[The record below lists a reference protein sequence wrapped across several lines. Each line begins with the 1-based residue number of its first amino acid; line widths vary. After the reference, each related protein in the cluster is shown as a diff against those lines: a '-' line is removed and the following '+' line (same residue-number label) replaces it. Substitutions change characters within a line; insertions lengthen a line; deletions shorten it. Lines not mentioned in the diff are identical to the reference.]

1 MDSNQ
6 LTPVEDLSFYEL
18 RRKLRTGGEVLSS
31 STDRLL
37 KAAHFTGRITL
48 LVQNGRVLKSG
59 YEESYF
65 THRQRSSESPL

>member
-1 MDSNQ
+1 MDSQQ
-6 LTPVEDLSFYEL
+6 LTPVEDLSFYQL

-37 KAAHFTGRITL
+37 KAAHFTGRITF
-48 LVQNGRVLKSG
+48 LVQNGRILKSG

-65 THRQRSSESPL
+65 THRERPARPSL